1 MPRSRY
7 KPVMSM
13 PPKADSR
20 LGRCPVCGKPE
31 TPTHKP
37 FCSQLCR
44 DRDLISWLDERYR
57 VPVHSDEEPP
67 AED

>member
-1 MPRSRY
+1 
-7 KPVMSM
+7 MSM
-13 PPKADSR
+13 PPRPDSR

-31 TPTHKP
+31 TAALKP

-57 VPVHSDEEPP
+57 VPVHPDEELP

>member
-1 MPRSRY
+1 
-7 KPVMSM
+7 M
-13 PPKADSR
+13 PPRPDSR

-31 TPTHKP
+31 TAALKP

-57 VPVHSDEEPP
+57 VPVHPDEEPP